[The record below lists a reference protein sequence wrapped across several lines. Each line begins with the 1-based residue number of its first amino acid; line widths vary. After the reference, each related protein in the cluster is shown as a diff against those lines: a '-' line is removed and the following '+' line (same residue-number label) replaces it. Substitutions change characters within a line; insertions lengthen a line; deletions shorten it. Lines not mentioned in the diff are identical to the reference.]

1 MQKFTTKFAAFFRGG
16 KNAAKTGSAAK
27 KRFTVSVHPLFL
39 LFGLWF
45 LYKRQLFL
53 FLVYTLV
60 AVIHEFGHAA
70 YAARIGCRLSRL
82 RLLPCGA
89 VVSGDIE
96 GIPLSDEIRL
106 ALAGPLINAACAAG
120 FVALWWLFPDTYPYT
135 DTAAIASAFLAAV
148 NLLPAY
154 PLDGGRI
161 LCCLLVKWKG
171 DTFARRCMLGVG
183 IGMSCALG
191 MLFAASCF
199 QSPNVSIL
207 FFALFVLFG
216 TFGARDERYTRFF
229 QDFSRGLARGMQVKR
244 VALLQ
249 SSSVRRAISFLER
262 GKYLELLLFDESGG
276 LVCVLSQ
283 DEFLE
288 IVSQADIRAPV
299 SVYLGGSEALGE
311 DNFLQEEEFLCKNH
325 SENSE

>member
-1 MQKFTTKFAAFFRGG
+1 MQKFMKKFAAFFRGG
-16 KNAAKTGSAAK
+16 KNAAKPEK
-27 KRFTVSVHPLFL
+27 ERFTVSVHPLFL

-45 LYKRQLFL
+45 FYKGQLFL

-89 VVSGDIE
+89 IVSGDIE

-106 ALAGPLINAACAAG
+106 ALAGPLVNAVCAAG

-161 LCCLLVKWKG
+161 LCCFLVKWKG
-171 DTFARRCMLGVG
+171 DTFARRCMLGAG
-183 IGMSCALG
+183 IGLSCALAA
-191 MLFAASCF
+191 LFAASCF
-199 QSPNVSIL
+199 SVPNVSIL

-229 QDFSRGLARGMQVKR
+229 QDFSRGLSRGMVVRR

-249 SSSVRRAISFLER
+249 SSPVRRAITFLER
-262 GKYLELLLFDESGG
+262 GKYLELLLFDESGE

-283 DEFLE
+283 DEFLK
-288 IVSQADIRAPV
+288 IVTRADIRAPIAAYLDEDAGAIGEE
-299 SVYLGGSEALGE
+299 SVDEP
-311 DNFLQEEEFLCKNH
+311 
-325 SENSE
+325 